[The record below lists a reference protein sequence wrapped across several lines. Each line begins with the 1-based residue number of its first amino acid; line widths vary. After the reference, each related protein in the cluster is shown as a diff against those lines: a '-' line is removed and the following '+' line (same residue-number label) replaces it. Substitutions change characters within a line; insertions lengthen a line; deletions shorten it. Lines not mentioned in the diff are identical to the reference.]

1 MLQKAKKWRL
11 HCLLQNKARLH
22 NTTYNRGVDIAFN
35 VANQEVLDNLIQL
48 NKQKN
53 THLVLTKL
61 RFSQKLILQNPNK
74 P

>member
-1 MLQKAKKWRL
+1 
-11 HCLLQNKARLH
+11 LH

>member
-1 MLQKAKKWRL
+1 MLQKAKKW
-11 HCLLQNKARLH
+11 RLH